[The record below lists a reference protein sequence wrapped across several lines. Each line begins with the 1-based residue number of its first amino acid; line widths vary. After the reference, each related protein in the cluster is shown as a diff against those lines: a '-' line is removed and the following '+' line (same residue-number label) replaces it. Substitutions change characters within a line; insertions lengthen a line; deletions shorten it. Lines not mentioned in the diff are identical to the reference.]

1 MIASLKFID
10 IKPLI
15 MIGHMTFIQIKEIRM
30 SQKIKSN
37 ITLGHNLRKL
47 RKERKITQEQMVAR
61 MQLLGIN
68 ISRSIYSQI
77 ECGTYNIKVTEL
89 AALKT
94 ILDVDYNTLFQ
105 GISYVD
111 NGKRSR
117 INSGSFSLLFFIFHV
132 LSPRK
137 LAGIGDGSFK
147 FQFSLPLSYK

>member
-1 MIASLKFID
+1 
-10 IKPLI
+10 

-89 AALKT
+89 ATLKT

-111 NGKRSR
+111 NEKD
-117 INSGSFSLLFFIFHV
+117 LE
-132 LSPRK
+132 
-137 LAGIGDGSFK
+137 
-147 FQFSLPLSYK
+147 

>member
-1 MIASLKFID
+1 
-10 IKPLI
+10 

-61 MQLLGIN
+61 MQLLGIY

-111 NGKRSR
+111 NEKD
-117 INSGSFSLLFFIFHV
+117 LE
-132 LSPRK
+132 
-137 LAGIGDGSFK
+137 
-147 FQFSLPLSYK
+147 

>member
-1 MIASLKFID
+1 
-10 IKPLI
+10 

-94 ILDVDYNTLFQ
+94 SLDVDYNTLFQ

-111 NGKRSR
+111 NEKD
-117 INSGSFSLLFFIFHV
+117 LE
-132 LSPRK
+132 
-137 LAGIGDGSFK
+137 
-147 FQFSLPLSYK
+147 

>member
-1 MIASLKFID
+1 
-10 IKPLI
+10 

-94 ILDVDYNTLFQ
+94 ILDVDIIPCFKASPMSITKKISNKF
-105 GISYVD
+105 GIFFV
-111 NGKRSR
+111 
-117 INSGSFSLLFFIFHV
+117 IVFIFHV

>member
-1 MIASLKFID
+1 
-10 IKPLI
+10 
-15 MIGHMTFIQIKEIRM
+15 M

-47 RKERKITQEQMVAR
+47 RKEKKITQEQMVAR

-89 AALKT
+89 AALKE

-105 GISYVD
+105 SISYAD
-111 NGKRSR
+111 NEKD
-117 INSGSFSLLFFIFHV
+117 
-132 LSPRK
+132 PK
-137 LAGIGDGSFK
+137 
-147 FQFSLPLSYK
+147 

>member
-1 MIASLKFID
+1 
-10 IKPLI
+10 
-15 MIGHMTFIQIKEIRM
+15 M

-47 RKERKITQEQMVAR
+47 RKEKKITQEQMVAR

-89 AALKT
+89 AALKE

-105 GISYVD
+105 SISYAD
-111 NGKRSR
+111 NEK
-117 INSGSFSLLFFIFHV
+117 N
-132 LSPRK
+132 PK
-137 LAGIGDGSFK
+137 
-147 FQFSLPLSYK
+147 

>member
-1 MIASLKFID
+1 
-10 IKPLI
+10 
-15 MIGHMTFIQIKEIRM
+15 MTFIQIKEIRM

-94 ILDVDYNTLFQ
+94 ILDVDYNTL
-105 GISYVD
+105 ISRHLLCQD
-111 NGKRSR
+111 NRKKISN
-117 INSGSFSLLFFIFHV
+117 NSGSFSVIVFFSCLIA
-132 LSPRK
+132 SKTCRNRRRK
-137 LAGIGDGSFK
+137 L
-147 FQFSLPLSYK
+147 

>member
-1 MIASLKFID
+1 
-10 IKPLI
+10 
-15 MIGHMTFIQIKEIRM
+15 MTFILQIKEIRM

-47 RKERKITQEQMVAR
+47 RKEKKITQEQMVAR

-89 AALKT
+89 AALKE

-105 GISYVD
+105 GISYTD
-111 NGKRSR
+111 TEKD
-117 INSGSFSLLFFIFHV
+117 
-132 LSPRK
+132 PK
-137 LAGIGDGSFK
+137 
-147 FQFSLPLSYK
+147 

>member
-1 MIASLKFID
+1 
-10 IKPLI
+10 
-15 MIGHMTFIQIKEIRM
+15 MTFILQIKEIRM

-47 RKERKITQEQMVAR
+47 RKEKKITQEQMVAR

-89 AALKT
+89 AALKE

-105 GISYVD
+105 SISYAD
-111 NGKRSR
+111 NEKD
-117 INSGSFSLLFFIFHV
+117 
-132 LSPRK
+132 PK
-137 LAGIGDGSFK
+137 
-147 FQFSLPLSYK
+147 

>member
-1 MIASLKFID
+1 
-10 IKPLI
+10 
-15 MIGHMTFIQIKEIRM
+15 M

-47 RKERKITQEQMVAR
+47 RKEKKITQEQMVAR

-89 AALKT
+89 AALKE

-105 GISYVD
+105 GISYTD
-111 NGKRSR
+111 TEKD
-117 INSGSFSLLFFIFHV
+117 
-132 LSPRK
+132 PK
-137 LAGIGDGSFK
+137 
-147 FQFSLPLSYK
+147 

>member
-1 MIASLKFID
+1 MVL
-10 IKPLI
+10 
-15 MIGHMTFIQIKEIRM
+15 IGHMTFILQIKEIRM

-47 RKERKITQEQMVAR
+47 RKEKKITQEQMVAR

-94 ILDVDYNTLFQ
+94 SLDVDYNTLFQ
-105 GISYVD
+105 SISYAD
-111 NGKRSR
+111 NEKD
-117 INSGSFSLLFFIFHV
+117 
-132 LSPRK
+132 PK
-137 LAGIGDGSFK
+137 
-147 FQFSLPLSYK
+147 

>member
-1 MIASLKFID
+1 
-10 IKPLI
+10 
-15 MIGHMTFIQIKEIRM
+15 MTFIQIKEIRM

-111 NGKRSR
+111 NERSR
-117 INSGSFSLLFFIFHV
+117 INSGIFFVICFHFSLS